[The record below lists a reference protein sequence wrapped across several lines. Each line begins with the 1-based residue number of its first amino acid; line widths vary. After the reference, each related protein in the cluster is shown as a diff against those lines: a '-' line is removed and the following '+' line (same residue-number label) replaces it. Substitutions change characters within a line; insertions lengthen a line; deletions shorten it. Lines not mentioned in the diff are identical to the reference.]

1 VEAGGFFGGSPAPR
15 DHAKRA
21 VYRPSLNS
29 VNFELDHIIGRGLY
43 TIMLLEDLS
52 YCECYNCQ
60 NYFFIAELPLGIN
73 NPQFCPYCG
82 IDFEETIEIE
92 TPDDL

>member
-1 VEAGGFFGGSPAPR
+1 MSR
-15 DHAKRA
+15 I
-21 VYRPSLNS
+21 YRPPQNS
-29 VNFELDHIIGRGLY
+29 VNFELDDTLGRQLY
-43 TIMLLEDLS
+43 TCMLLEDLS

-73 NPQFCPYCG
+73 NPKFCPYCG